1 MTVCNENEQPT
12 FEALRNEQY
21 VRHFHEF
28 GLLQLVIH
36 PVLGV
41 SPDCMLIL
49 EGNTPFDGQVGYVVI
64 NTRVKAATVTKVE
77 EARGEYGREVCC
89 TFDDGRLT
97 KCVPKKTVI
106 RLYIKQQL
114 RTHLLGCL

>member
-28 GLLQLVIH
+28 GLLQSVIH

-41 SPDCMLIL
+41 SPD
-49 EGNTPFDGQVGYVVI
+49 
-64 NTRVKAATVTKVE
+64 
-77 EARGEYGREVCC
+77 
-89 TFDDGRLT
+89 
-97 KCVPKKTVI
+97 
-106 RLYIKQQL
+106 
-114 RTHLLGCL
+114 